1 MTSRPCSARPNR
13 RLKKVFPTRTRIL
26 NPPHRPIDGKP
37 TRITAIDA
45 PQVLEPKAGPRP
57 AKMPFAARRALL
69 RHDHPA
75 SAAVMVMLRSVR
87 MYGMARAA
95 GDLIERRA
103 PAFDTALPILSQML
117 KAEVAEREVR
127 SVACRMKAARF
138 PACKVPAPERPCFR
152 RSERGHG
159 APAAS
164 LRVYRRRA

>member
-1 MTSRPCSARPNR
+1 MVEILSLVLQHDEQAVLCAAETA
-13 RLKKVFPTRTRIL
+13 LEEGVPTRTRIL

-37 TRITAIDA
+37 TR
-45 PQVLEPKAGPRP
+45 P
-57 AKMPFAARRALL
+57 ATMPFAARRALL
-69 RHDHPA
+69 RHDPA

-95 GDLIERRA
+95 GDLIEQGA
-103 PAFDTALPILSQML
+103 PAFDTAPPILSQML

-127 SVACRMKAARF
+127 SIACRMKAARF

-159 APAAS
+159 APAAP